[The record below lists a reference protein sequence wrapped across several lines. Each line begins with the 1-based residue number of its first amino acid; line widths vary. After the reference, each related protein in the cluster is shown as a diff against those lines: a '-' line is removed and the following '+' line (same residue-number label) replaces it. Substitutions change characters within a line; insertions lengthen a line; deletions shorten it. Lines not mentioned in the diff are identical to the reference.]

1 MFKREE
7 AISSSLLNKLY
18 IKVKVISKEQVKNA
32 NIPNERNTFSRITL
46 VTQPTVPS
54 RLERWRWWK
63 YFKSD
68 YVCSS
73 MYTVLLGAA
82 SPAHSLPYS
91 LSNANEFTVGPLC
104 RLLLAAHSGSEWL
117 KSAINIAVL
126 QTFLTNSQQ
135 FCSSDWMLFI

>member
-1 MFKREE
+1 
-7 AISSSLLNKLY
+7 
-18 IKVKVISKEQVKNA
+18 
-32 NIPNERNTFSRITL
+32 
-46 VTQPTVPS
+46 
-54 RLERWRWWK
+54 
-63 YFKSD
+63 
-68 YVCSS
+68 

-126 QTFLTNSQQ
+126 QTFSTNSQ
-135 FCSSDWMLFI
+135 

>member
-54 RLERWRWWK
+54 RLER
-63 YFKSD
+63 
-68 YVCSS
+68 
-73 MYTVLLGAA
+73 
-82 SPAHSLPYS
+82 
-91 LSNANEFTVGPLC
+91 
-104 RLLLAAHSGSEWL
+104 
-117 KSAINIAVL
+117 
-126 QTFLTNSQQ
+126 
-135 FCSSDWMLFI
+135 